1 MRELFRIVYGEKFDR
16 HPHLRRLKRSV
27 IGHAKDIFGK
37 QGPGVI
43 RKAMLSKVLQALNSI
58 APLD

>member
-1 MRELFRIVYGEKFDR
+1 MRELFRIVYGEHFDQ
-16 HPHLRRLKRSV
+16 HPDLQLLKKSV

-37 QGPGVI
+37 QGPGVV
-43 RKAMLSKVLQALNSI
+43 RQAMLRKVLQALNSI